1 MPQFK
6 YKATRLG
13 ETYEGSI
20 EVTDRF
26 AVYKHIRGEHGTV
39 ISVRQVQKFSVFNFD
54 RITLALN
61 RVKTYEKITFA
72 KNLATMVEAGL
83 ALSRALSVME
93 RQTKNQKFKDVLVH
107 INKDLN
113 QGSSLHAALEK
124 YPKIFSSLFTAMVRA
139 GEESGKLVES
149 LRVVGSQ
156 MESSYVLKKKI
167 RGALIYP
174 IIIIGVLVI
183 VGILMLVYIV
193 PTLSETFKELGV
205 DLPAS
210 TRAIIA
216 FSDFLKNNFFISIGI
231 LLTVVGG
238 GVYWFR
244 TKRGGRVFEFIIL
257 HMPIISGLVR
267 EINSARTART
277 LASLLSSGV
286 GMVSAVSI
294 TRDVIQ
300 NSYYKEVLKRIGER
314 IQKGSSMA
322 EVLSEYEHLYPILM
336 GEMIAVGEETGKLS
350 DMLLE
355 VAKCYEGEVSDK
367 TKNMSTIVE
376 PFLMVIV
383 GVAVGFFAISMIS
396 PIYSLSSSI

>member
-20 EVTDRF
+20 EVKDRF
-26 AVYKHIRGEHGTV
+26 AVYKHIRDERGTV
-39 ISVRQVQKFSVFNFD
+39 ISVKQAHTFSAFNFD
-54 RITLALN
+54 RINIALSS
-61 RVKTYEKITFA
+61 VKTHEKIMFA
-72 KNLATMVEAGL
+72 KNLAAMLEAGL
-83 ALSRALSVME
+83 AISRAISVME
-93 RQTKNQKFKDVLVH
+93 RQTKNPKFKSILVQ

-113 QGSSLHAALEK
+113 KGSSFNAALGK
-124 YPKIFSSLFTAMVRA
+124 YPKVFSSLFTAMVHA

-156 MESSYVLKKKI
+156 MESSYVLRKKI

-174 IIIIGVLVI
+174 AIIITVLII
-183 VGILMLVYIV
+183 VGILMLIYIV
-193 PTLSETFKELGV
+193 PTLSSTFEELGA

-216 FSDFLKNNFFISIGI
+216 FSDFLQNNFFIAMGM
-231 LLTVVGG
+231 LLTVIGG
-238 GVYWFR
+238 STYWFK

-257 HMPIISGLVR
+257 HMPLISGLVR

-277 LASLLSSGV
+277 LASLLASGV
-286 GMVSAVSI
+286 GMVSAVAI

-300 NSYYKEVLKRIGER
+300 NSYYKEVLKEIEER
-314 IQKGSSMA
+314 IQKGSPMA
-322 EVLSEYEHLYPILM
+322 AVLAEYEHLYPILM

-355 VAKCYEGEVSDK
+355 VAKFYEAEVSDK

-396 PIYSLSSSI
+396 PIYSLSNSI

>member
-20 EVTDRF
+20 ETTDRF
-26 AVYKHIRGEHGTV
+26 AVYKHIKGEHGAV
-39 ISVRQVQKFSVFNFD
+39 ISVRQVQTFGAFNFD
-54 RITLALN
+54 RITIALN
-61 RVKTYEKITFA
+61 RVKAYEKITFA
-72 KNLATMVEAGL
+72 KNLAAMLEAGL
-83 ALSRALSVME
+83 AMSRAISVME
-93 RQTKNQKFKDVLVH
+93 RQTKNPKFKDILVH

-113 QGSSLHAALEK
+113 QGSSFNAALGR

-149 LRVVGSQ
+149 LRVVGAQ
-156 MESSYVLKKKI
+156 MESSYILKKKI

-174 IIIIGVLVI
+174 VIIIVVLIV
-183 VGILMLVYIV
+183 VGILMLIYIV
-193 PTLSETFKELGV
+193 PTLSETFKDLGA

-210 TRAIIA
+210 TKAIIG
-216 FSDFLKNNFFISIGI
+216 FSDFLQNNFFIAMGI
-231 LLTVVGG
+231 LFTVVGG
-238 GVYWFR
+238 STYWFK

-257 HMPIISGLVR
+257 HMPIISGLVK
-267 EINSARTART
+267 EVNSARTART
-277 LASLLSSGV
+277 LSSLLSSGV
-286 GMVSAVSI
+286 GMVSAVAI

-300 NSYYKEVLKRIGER
+300 NSYYKDVLKLVEER
-314 IQKGSSMA
+314 IQKGAPMA
-322 EVLSEYEHLYPILM
+322 SVLAEYEHLYPILM

-355 VAKCYEGEVSDK
+355 VAKFYENEVSEK

-383 GVAVGFFAISMIS
+383 GAGVGFFAISMIS
-396 PIYSLSSSI
+396 PIYSLSNSI

>member
-1 MPQFK
+1 MAQFK

-26 AVYKHIRGEHGTV
+26 AVYKHIRDEHGTV
-39 ISVRQVQKFSVFNFD
+39 ISVRQVQTFSVFNFD
-54 RITLALN
+54 RINIALN
-61 RVKTYEKITFA
+61 RVKTHEKIMFA
-72 KNLATMVEAGL
+72 KNMAAMLEAGL
-83 ALSRALSVME
+83 AISRSLSVMV
-93 RQTKNQKFKDVLVH
+93 RQTKNPKFKDILVH

-113 QGSSLHAALEK
+113 QGSSFSAALEK
-124 YPKIFSSLFTAMVRA
+124 YPKVFSSLFTAMVHA

-156 MESSYVLKKKI
+156 MESAYTLKKKI

-174 IIIIGVLVI
+174 TIIIIVLIV
-183 VGILMLVYIV
+183 VGILMMIYIV
-193 PTLSETFKELGV
+193 PTLASTFEELGA

-210 TRAIIA
+210 TRAIIG
-216 FSDFLKNNFFISIGI
+216 FSDFLQNNFFIAIGI
-231 LLTVVGG
+231 FLTVIGG
-238 GVYWFR
+238 STYWFK
-244 TKRGGRVFEFIIL
+244 TKSGGRVFEFIIL
-257 HMPIISGLVR
+257 HMPLISGLVK
-267 EINSARTART
+267 EVNSARTART

-286 GMVSAVSI
+286 GMVSAVAI

-300 NSYYKEVLKRIGER
+300 NSYYKEVLKEIEER
-314 IQKGSSMA
+314 IQKGSPMA
-322 EVLSEYEHLYPILM
+322 TVLAEYEHLYPILM

-355 VAKCYEGEVSDK
+355 VAKYYEAEVSDK

-383 GVAVGFFAISMIS
+383 GGAVGFFAISMIS
-396 PIYSLSSSI
+396 PIYSLSNSI